1 MKNYDNMVSLYIS
14 NMKANELSENS
25 IDSYARTFRLFRESM
40 EAHGFDEPS
49 PAAVLAFKEEKK
61 PGTND
66 PKRSTTTVAL
76 YLTHLRLLSEFSA
89 SMGGSPFYVDQL
101 NIPSKKVAK
110 ARLKP
115 YEHVLT
121 ERDMIALITAER
133 PVCGRKT
140 ATWLREQAEVTL
152 MVQSGLRNL
161 ELRTLRPCDLDWENG
176 VIIPNQTKGDKVRA
190 VAFPSAAQKAVKRY
204 LESGLRPAD
213 ISDNEPLFGT
223 VTVDG
228 EWRGLERQELSALV
242 NKFTGK
248 ILGEEKACRTHAA
261 RHCYASVL
269 LEHGVDMQYISETMG
284 HSSVATTKIYA
295 ARFSVNAP
303 AASVAS
309 VFDSV
314 TA

>member
-1 MKNYDNMVSLYIS
+1 MKMYDTMVKSYLA
-14 NMKANELSENS
+14 NMKTNGLSDQSVE
-25 IDSYARTFRLFRESM
+25 SYSRTFRLFRESM
-40 EAHGFDEPS
+40 KKNGFDEPT
-49 PAAVLAFKEEKK
+49 PAAVLAFKQE
-61 PGTND
+61 PG
-66 PKRSTTTVAL
+66 RSATTLSL
-76 YLTHLRLLSEFSA
+76 YLTHLRLLSEFCA
-89 SMGGSPFYVDQL
+89 SMGGTPFYSDVL
-101 NIPSKKVAK
+101 NVPRKMVAR
-110 ARLKP
+110 ARQKP

-121 ERDMIALITAER
+121 ERDMVALITAER
-133 PVCGRKT
+133 PAYGCRSS
-140 ATWLREQAEVTL
+140 TWLREQAEVAL
-152 MVQSGLRNL
+152 MVQSGLRNT

-176 VIIPNQTKGDKVRA
+176 VIVPNQTKGNKTRS
-190 VAFPSAAQKAVKRY
+190 VAFPVAAQRAVKKY
-204 LESGLRPAD
+204 LGSFLRPD
-213 ISDNEPLFGT
+213 WVGEDEPLFGA
-223 VTVDG
+223 VTRSG
-228 EWRGLERQELSALV
+228 EWRGLGRSELSDRV
-242 NKFTGK
+242 YNYTKS

>member
-14 NMKANELSENS
+14 NMKANELSKNS

-40 EAHGFDEPS
+40 ERNGFDEPT
-49 PAAVLAFKEEKK
+49 PAAVLAFKEE
-61 PGTND
+61 PN
-66 PKRSTTTVAL
+66 RSTTTVAL

-121 ERDMIALITAER
+121 EQDMIALITAER
-133 PVCGRKT
+133 PVYGRKT

-161 ELRTLRPCDLDWENG
+161 ELRTLRPCDLDWANG
-176 VIIPNQTKGDKVRA
+176 VIVPNQTKGDKVRA

-213 ISDNEPLFGT
+213 VPDDEPLFGT

>member
-1 MKNYDNMVSLYIS
+1 MKKYDELVARYIRK
-14 NMKANELSENS
+14 MKTNELSDNS
-25 IDSYARTFRLFRESM
+25 VATYEQTFRLFREFM
-40 EAHGFDEPS
+40 VANGYDEPT
-49 PAAVLAFKEEKK
+49 PAAVLDFKDD
-61 PGTND
+61 GD
-66 PKRSTTTVAL
+66 RIITTRAM
-76 YLTHLRLLSEFSA
+76 YMNHLRLLSKFGEA
-89 SMGGSPFYVDQL
+89 LGYAPFYTDEADT
-101 NIPSKKVAK
+101 PRKKLAVA
-110 ARLKP
+110 RTKP

-121 ERDMIALITAER
+121 EQDMVALITAER
-133 PVCGRKT
+133 PTHGRKT
-140 ATWLREQAEVTL
+140 STWLREQAEVTL

-161 ELRTLRPCDLDWENG
+161 ELRTLRPRDLNWEAG
-176 VIIPNQTKGDKVRA
+176 VIVPNQTKGDKVRA
-190 VAFPSAAQKAVKRY
+190 VAFPSAAQRAVRNY
-204 LESGLRPAD
+204 LESGLRPD
-213 ISDNEPLFGT
+213 WVGEDEPLFGN
-223 VTVDG
+223 VGPDG
-228 EWRGLERQELSALV
+228 KWHGLNRNKLSDRV
-242 NKFTGK
+242 YNYTKS

>member
-1 MKNYDNMVSLYIS
+1 MKKYDELVERYIRK
-14 NMKANELSENS
+14 MKTNELSENS
-25 IDSYARTFRLFRESM
+25 VATYEQTFRLFRDFMVER
-40 EAHGFDEPS
+40 GYDEPT
-49 PAAVLAFKEEKK
+49 PAAVLDFKDD
-61 PGTND
+61 GD
-66 PKRSTTTVAL
+66 RSITTRAM
-76 YLTHLRLLSEFSA
+76 YMNHLRLLSHFGEA
-89 SMGGSPFYVDQL
+89 LGYVPFYTEEADT
-101 NIPSKKVAK
+101 PRKKLSQ
-110 ARLKP
+110 ARQKP

-121 ERDMIALITAER
+121 EEDMVALITAER
-133 PVCGRKT
+133 PAKGRRT
-140 ATWLREQAEVTL
+140 AVWLREQAEVAL

-161 ELRTLRPCDLDWENG
+161 ELRTLRPCDLDWDNG
-176 VIIPNQTKGDKVRA
+176 VIVPNQTKGGKVRA

-204 LESGLRPAD
+204 LGSGFRPTDVPDDA
-213 ISDNEPLFGT
+213 PLFGT
-223 VTVDG
+223 VSESG
-228 EWRGLERQELSALV
+228 EWRGMERQELSARV
-242 NKFTGK
+242 YKFTK
-248 ILGEEKACRTHAA
+248 SILGEEKACRTHAA

>member
-14 NMKANELSENS
+14 NMKANELSKNS

-40 EAHGFDEPS
+40 ERNGFDEPT
-49 PAAVLAFKEEKK
+49 PAAVLAFKEE
-61 PGTND
+61 PN
-66 PKRSTTTVAL
+66 RSTTTVAL

-121 ERDMIALITAER
+121 EH
-133 PVCGRKT
+133 PVYGRKT

-176 VIIPNQTKGDKVRA
+176 VIVPNQTKGDKVRA

-213 ISDNEPLFGT
+213 VSDDEPLFGT

-228 EWRGLERQELSALV
+228 KWRGLERQELSALV

>member
-1 MKNYDNMVSLYIS
+1 MKNYDDLVARYIRKM
-14 NMKANELSENS
+14 NTNELSANS
-25 IDSYARTFRLFRESM
+25 VATYAQTFRLFREFM
-40 EAHGFDEPS
+40 AERGIDYPT
-49 PAAVLAFKEEKK
+49 PAAVLDFKDAGE
-61 PGTND
+61 
-66 PKRSTTTVAL
+66 RSITTRAM
-76 YLTHLRLLSEFSA
+76 YMNHLRLLSKFGEA
-89 SMGGSPFYVDQL
+89 LGYAPFYTDEADT
-101 NIPSKKVAK
+101 PRKKLSQ
-110 ARLKP
+110 ARQKP

-121 ERDMIALITAER
+121 EADMIALITAER
-133 PVCGRKT
+133 PVYGRKPS
-140 ATWLREQAEVTL
+140 TWLREQAEVTL

-176 VIIPNQTKGDKVRA
+176 VIIPCQTKGDKVRA
-190 VAFPSAAQKAVKRY
+190 VAFPNAAQRAVKRY

-213 ISDNEPLFGT
+213 AGDDAPLFGT
-223 VTVDG
+223 VGPDG
-228 EWRGLERQELSALV
+228 KWHGMERKKLSERV
-242 NKFTGK
+242 YNYTRS

>member
-1 MKNYDNMVSLYIS
+1 MKNYDLAVRDYITRMETS
-14 NMKANELSENS
+14 ELSADS
-25 IDSYARTFRLFRESM
+25 IHSYAKTFRLFRQSM
-40 EAHGFDEPS
+40 ERGGFDEPS
-49 PAAVLAFKEEKK
+49 PRAVDAFLAE
-61 PGTND
+61 GN
-66 PKRSTTTVAL
+66 RSVTTKAL
-76 YLTHLRLLSEFSA
+76 YATHIRLLSDFAVSRGYVEK
-89 SMGGSPFYVDQL
+89 PFFAETRALD
-101 NIPSKKVAK
+101 KKAAK

-115 YEHVLT
+115 YEHVLN
-121 ERDMIALITAER
+121 EQDMISLITAER
-133 PVCGRKT
+133 PVHGRKT
-140 ATWLREQAEVTL
+140 STWLREQAEVTL
-152 MVQSGLRNL
+152 MIQSGLRNL
-161 ELRTLRPCDLDWENG
+161 ELRTLRPCDLDWANG
-176 VIIPNQTKGDKVRA
+176 VIVPNQTKGDKVRA

-213 ISDNEPLFGT
+213 VSDNEPLFGT
-223 VTVDG
+223 VGPDG
-228 EWRGLERQELSALV
+228 KWHGMSRNKLSDRV
-242 NKFTGK
+242 YTFTK
-248 ILGEEKACRTHAA
+248 SILGEEKACRTHAA

>member
-1 MKNYDNMVSLYIS
+1 MKKYDELVARYIRK
-14 NMKANELSENS
+14 MHTNELSENS
-25 IDSYARTFRLFRESM
+25 IATYKQTFRLFREFM
-40 EAHGFDEPS
+40 ESHGYDEPT
-49 PAAVLAFKEEKK
+49 PAAVLDFKDD
-61 PGTND
+61 GD
-66 PKRSTTTVAL
+66 RSITTRAM
-76 YLTHLRLLSEFSA
+76 YMNHLRLLSRFGEA
-89 SMGGSPFYVDQL
+89 LGHVPFYTDEADT
-101 NIPSKKVAK
+101 PRKKLSQ

-121 ERDMIALITAER
+121 EQDMIALITAER
-133 PVCGRKT
+133 PVYGRKT
-140 ATWLREQAEVTL
+140 STWLREQAEVAL
-152 MVQSGLRNL
+152 MIQSGLRNL
-161 ELRTLRPCDLDWENG
+161 ELRTLRPRDLDWENG
-176 VIIPNQTKGDKVRA
+176 VIIPCQTKGDKVRA

-213 ISDNEPLFGT
+213 VSDNEPLFGT
-223 VTVDG
+223 VGPDG
-228 EWRGLERQELSALV
+228 KWHGMERHKLSDRV
-242 NKFTGK
+242 YTFTK
-248 ILGEEKACRTHAA
+248 SVLGEEKACRTHAA